1 MAQGFIKNR
10 TQPTLSSGSVST
22 VEIAKTVATDD
33 GHDAR
38 SRSLPNAGSLSHVD
52 LIFTG
57 VAEITNVTFDLNITY
72 DSAGKDPVLPP
83 LTTSTTT
90 NTLNTLVPVAKVA
103 VVDMGVRFFFN
114 APSTQ
119 TTDGSLYAHVKPS
132 SNIVL
137 DTLRIHWHDK
147 V

>member
-10 TQPTLSSGSVST
+10 TQPADVSSVTT
-22 VEIAKTVATDD
+22 VEIGKTIATDD

-52 LIFTG
+52 IIFTG
-57 VAEITNVTFDLNITY
+57 VAAGTAVTFDLNLTY

-83 LTTSTTT
+83 LTASTTT
-90 NTLNTLVPVAKVA
+90 NTLKTLSPVAKVA

-119 TTDGSLYAHVKPS
+119 TTAGSLYAHVKS
-132 SNIVL
+132 SVAIKL

>member
-10 TQPTLSSGSVST
+10 TQPNLSGSVT
-22 VEIAKTVATDD
+22 TIEIGKTVATDD

-57 VAEITNVTFDLNITY
+57 VAEGTNVTFDLNITY

-90 NTLNTLVPVAKVA
+90 NTINTLSPVAKVA

-119 TTDGSLYAHVKPS
+119 TTAGSLYAHLKT
-132 SNIVL
+132 SNAIKL

>member
-10 TQPTLSSGSVST
+10 TQPTLGGT
-22 VEIAKTVATDD
+22 VATIEIAKTVATDD

-38 SRSLPNAGSLSHVD
+38 SRSVPNAGSLSHVD

-57 VAEITNVTFDLNITY
+57 TGPGTAVTFDMNITY

-83 LTTSTTT
+83 LTASTTT
-90 NTLNTLVPVAKVA
+90 DSLNTISPAVKVA

-119 TTDGSLYAHVKPS
+119 TTDGSLYAHVKTS
-132 SNIVL
+132 SSITL

>member
-10 TQPTLSSGSVST
+10 TQPTVGTSVTTIEIGQT
-22 VEIAKTVATDD
+22 VSTDD

-38 SRSLPNAGSLSHVD
+38 SRSLPNAGSLSHLD

-57 VAEITNVTFDLNITY
+57 VAEATAVTFDLNITY

-90 NTLNTLVPVAKVA
+90 NTLNTLSPIAKVA

-119 TTDGSLYAHVKPS
+119 TTAGSLYAHVKTTHS
-132 SNIVL
+132 ITL

>member
-10 TQPTLSSGSVST
+10 TQPADISSVTT
-22 VEIAKTVATDD
+22 VEIGKTVSTDD

-52 LIFTG
+52 IILTG
-57 VAEITNVTFDLNITY
+57 VSAGTAVTFDLNITY

-90 NTLNTLVPVAKVA
+90 NTLNTLSPVAKVA

-119 TTDGSLYAHVKPS
+119 TTDGSLYAHLKPS